1 MLDSISTNGYLA
13 RFKPMERKLS
23 RESVLTSEIY
33 NAFGKKISYPRI
45 LKIIKEKGY
54 QATYENFNSLKQ
66 QGLLSPRLF
75 LWKMMRERVILR
87 DLTNEK
93 EL

>member
-1 MLDSISTNGYLA
+1 MLDSIPTKGYLS
-13 RFKPMERKLS
+13 RFRPATRKIT
-23 RESVLTSEIY
+23 REAALTSEIY

-87 DLTNEK
+87 DLTNK
-93 EL
+93 K